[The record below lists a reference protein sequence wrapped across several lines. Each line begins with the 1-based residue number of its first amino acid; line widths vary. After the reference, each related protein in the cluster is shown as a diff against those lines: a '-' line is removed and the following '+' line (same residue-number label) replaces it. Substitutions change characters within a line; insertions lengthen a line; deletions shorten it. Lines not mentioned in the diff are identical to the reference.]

1 MAWGFLHEINLTTW
15 LSVRT
20 NFSFRKS
27 MACLGDQIKITRE
40 LPRFHDSGFDF
51 KTHINRCL
59 YLKSFLDN
67 GPMIFRVTQLK
78 SEVSERTTVWSKPPP
93 LKIFCEVLRVAE
105 YAKIAGR
112 ISAKP
117 PGTIAE
123 YQQIR
128 KHSCIK
134 SPKTTVWTKP
144 SPFAGVQSMLNKD
157 DPEYHILRAHNFKP
171 GFPNVCINQKS
182 KYLKSLQ
189 NLKALQYLTFLHYLK
204 FLQYPNS
211 FSTSTPCSTSS
222 SCKT

>member
-1 MAWGFLHEINLTTW
+1 MFVPKIIFGQW
-15 LSVRT
+15 T
-20 NFSFRKS
+20 NDIPRHPF
-27 MACLGDQIKITRE
+27 E
-40 LPRFHDSGFDF
+40 L
-51 KTHINRCL
+51 I
-59 YLKSFLDN
+59 
-67 GPMIFRVTQLK
+67 

-105 YAKIAGR
+105 YVKITGR

-128 KHSCIK
+128 KHSCII

-144 SPFAGVQSMLNKD
+144 SPFAGVQIMLKKD

-204 FLQYPNS
+204 FLQYPSS